1 MTDERIK
8 MLELAMEDK
17 EFEEKVANIESEAAL
32 KALFATK
39 GIIMTDE
46 EISAFCKKVR
56 SMLND
61 NGDEISED
69 ALDDVSGGGAVAGLV
84 FVGGCYVAGRI
95 YGYVAK
101 KKLGW
106 C

>member
-17 EFEEKVANIESEAAL
+17 EFEENVANIESEAAL
-32 KALFATK
+32 KELFATK
-39 GIIMTDE
+39 GILMTDD

-56 SMLND
+56 SILNED
-61 NGDEISED
+61 SDEIGED
-69 ALDDVSGGGAVAGLV
+69 ALDDVSGGGIVAGLI

-101 KKLGW
+101 KKIGW

>member
-8 MLELAMEDK
+8 ALELAMDDAD
-17 EFEEKVANIESEAAL
+17 FEEKVANIESETAL
-32 KALFATK
+32 KELFATK

-46 EISAFCKKVR
+46 EISAFCKNVR
-56 SMLND
+56 NILES
-61 NGDEISED
+61 NGDELGED
-69 ALDDVSGGGAVAGLV
+69 ALDDVSGGGIIAGLV

-95 YGYVAK
+95 YGRFAK